1 MKKEATP
8 SFILAL
14 PLKVQPF
21 QLHILNTRLEL
32 ARKIYNACI
41 TELERRYALVKQ
53 SKDYQKIMKQIH
65 ATYRQ
70 EDKQKHGN
78 TIHGTKKKLSLDDSR
93 KILYQALHQH
103 YRAFGLSEYDLHK
116 FVAPMSQHVPCHLDA
131 FTGQKIASQAWD
143 SMESVL
149 FGKGQRL
156 HYKKYGHLNSLAGKS
171 NGSGIRY
178 NDRVLHWLGLSIPV
192 MVRNNDAYAQ
202 EALSINR
209 VKYCRIVRK
218 VIRGHYRFFV
228 QLVMEGYPPQKI
240 DKETGMF
247 KRRTK
252 NASVGLDIGTQ
263 TLAMSSHETVQL
275 RELAPSVQNLEG
287 ETRRIMRQLDRQR
300 RANNPNHYNA
310 DRTIKKGY
318 REKWV
323 LSKNYL
329 KMLFR
334 LKELKRKQAALRKQD
349 HEILAN
355 EIITL
360 GNDIKVETMRYD
372 ALAKRTQDTKVSEK
386 TGRFQ
391 SKKRFGKSIANKA
404 PALFLSILTRKL
416 GYFGQPLLKISTQK
430 VKASQYN
437 HIDGTYTKKT
447 LDERWNELQYQ
458 GQSLPIQRDLYSAFL
473 IQHVN
478 SATLDTI
485 EISEC
490 QKDFDRF
497 VVLHHLEIERLRL
510 DPRKKLASM
519 GV

>member
-1 MKKEATP
+1 MT
-8 SFILAL
+8 
-14 PLKVQPF
+14 
-21 QLHILNTRLEL
+21 
-32 ARKIYNACI
+32 
-41 TELERRYALVKQ
+41 Q
-53 SKDYQKIMKQIH
+53 SKGYQKTMKQLR

-70 EDKQKHGN
+70 EDKQKHLN
-78 TIHGTKKKLSLDDSR
+78 TIHGMKKKVSLDDSR
-93 KILYQALHQH
+93 KLLYQALHQH
-103 YRAFGLSEYDLHK
+103 YRTFELSEYDLHK
-116 FVAPMSQHVPCHLDA
+116 FVAPMCQHVSCHLDA

-143 SMESVL
+143 SMKSVL
-149 FGKGQRL
+149 FGKGKRW
-156 HYKKYGHLNSLAGKS
+156 HYKKYGQLNSLEGKS
-171 NGSGIRY
+171 NDSGIRY
-178 NDRVLHWLGLSIPV
+178 RDRVLHWLGLRIPI
-192 MVRNNDAYAQ
+192 MVRNHDAYAQ

-247 KRRTK
+247 KRQTQ
-252 NASVGLDIGTQ
+252 NASVGLDIGPQ
-263 TLAMSSHETVQL
+263 TLAISSNETVQL
-275 RELAPSVQNLEG
+275 RELAPSVQNHED
-287 ETRRIMRQLDRQR
+287 EIRRILRQLDRQR
-300 RANNPNHYNA
+300 RANNPNHYHA
-310 DRTIKKGY
+310 DGTIKQGC
-318 REKWV
+318 REKWI

-329 KMLFR
+329 KTLFR

-355 EIITL
+355 DIIAL
-360 GNDIKVETMRYD
+360 GYVAKVETMRYD

-391 SKKRFGKSIANKA
+391 SKKRFGKSIAHKA

-437 HIDGTYTKKT
+437 HINDTYTKKT
-447 LDERWNELQYQ
+447 LDERWNALQYR

-478 SATLDTI
+478 PETLDTI
-485 EISEC
+485 ELREC

-497 VVLHHLEIERLRL
+497 IALHRLEIERLRL
-510 DPRKKLASM
+510 DSRKPLASM